1 MIEKGYF
8 PMTTKYTSPHAAAAK
23 CIRQDLKRHFPNT
36 KFRVTT
42 KSYSGGDHV
51 RIRWTDGPTGK
62 QVSALVSRYEYGH
75 FDGMDD
81 MYHYSNRRDDIPQT
95 KYLFTERRHSVAEI
109 ERVVSEVNKTYG
121 YNLTVAYSTDWETDE
136 PTAYIER
143 TCQDYESRT
152 ANLILQETSYERD
165 AIRFQPQPDLSEDD
179 MTSLQNRF
187 GGIDLQ
193 RYENHA

>member
-1 MIEKGYF
+1 
-8 PMTTKYTSPHAAAAK
+8 MTAKYTSPHAAAAK

-51 RIRWTDGPTGK
+51 RIRWTDGPTDK

-95 KYLFTERRHSVAEI
+95 KYLFTERRHSPAEV
-109 ERVVSEVNKTYG
+109 ERVVSEVNRIYG
-121 YNLTVAYSTDWETDE
+121 YNLMVSYGSDWETGE
-136 PTAYIER
+136 PIGHVDNRCPHEQ
-143 TCQDYESRT
+143 CRT

-165 AIRFQPQPDLSEDD
+165 AIRFQQQPDLSAEE
-179 MTSLQNRF
+179 MESLQNRF

>member
-1 MIEKGYF
+1 
-8 PMTTKYTSPHAAAAK
+8 MTKSSKTLSPHAAAAK
-23 CIRQDLKRHFPNT
+23 MIRQDLKRHFPKT
-36 KFRVTT
+36 TFRVTT

-51 RIRWTDGPTGK
+51 RIRWTDGPTDK

-75 FDGMDD
+75 FDGMTD
-81 MYHYSNRRDDIPQT
+81 MYEYSNSRDDIPQT
-95 KYLFTERRHSVAEI
+95 KYLFTERRHSVAET

-136 PTAYIER
+136 PKAYIEH
-143 TCQDYESRT
+143 TCPHHEART
-152 ANLILQETSYERD
+152 AYLVLQETSYERD
-165 AIRFQPQPDLSEDD
+165 AIRFQPQDELSQED

>member
-1 MIEKGYF
+1 
-8 PMTTKYTSPHAAAAK
+8 MTTKYTSPHAAAAK

-51 RIRWTDGPTGK
+51 RIRWTDGPTDR

-143 TCQDYESRT
+143 TCPDYESRT
-152 ANLILQETSYERD
+152 AYLVLQETSYERD
-165 AIRFQPQPDLSEDD
+165 AIRFQPQAELSDED